1 MSDSF
6 SDKKLADEGY
16 IYVTYGDQKY
26 LKHAIAS
33 VTTLRRYDKHRSVA
47 LFCSAGHRELLIENS
62 LEGIFTHVF
71 ELPSENQSINGFKHN
86 LFKFTPFEKNLFI
99 DSDVIWC
106 RQPARLWTS
115 LSAYDFTIT
124 GNQVADLFFGA
135 PKGIKVLKDLV
146 LGRRGKT
153 LKRFGLTYLSR
164 VQAGMIYIADTA
176 LARKVCDTSKDFFNK
191 RDQTHFR
198 SRREEK
204 GRNDESCEW
213 SLAMAMA
220 TMKLQVIPWLNGY
233 ESPQLDFIE
242 HYTKYDDDFRNVEC
256 LVYSNRFI
264 YDLKGLKTRW
274 LQNLLIKLFS
284 FIPGKGDYFYATPYC
299 LHFGWYHQKEPLNT
313 FSEKCWQELTRS

>member
-106 RQPARLWTS
+106 RQPDQAVGFTVS
-115 LSAYDFTIT
+115 L
-124 GNQVADLFFGA
+124 
-135 PKGIKVLKDLV
+135 
-146 LGRRGKT
+146 
-153 LKRFGLTYLSR
+153 
-164 VQAGMIYIADTA
+164 
-176 LARKVCDTSKDFFNK
+176 
-191 RDQTHFR
+191 
-198 SRREEK
+198 
-204 GRNDESCEW
+204 
-213 SLAMAMA
+213 
-220 TMKLQVIPWLNGY
+220 
-233 ESPQLDFIE
+233 
-242 HYTKYDDDFRNVEC
+242 
-256 LVYSNRFI
+256 
-264 YDLKGLKTRW
+264 
-274 LQNLLIKLFS
+274 
-284 FIPGKGDYFYATPYC
+284 
-299 LHFGWYHQKEPLNT
+299 
-313 FSEKCWQELTRS
+313 